1 MTTTLDFTDAYG
13 EFSNYSEDGFT
24 VTAIGGSGHFLID
37 GGLYEGLYD
46 IRASEPGAEFSAI
59 SASVGGSPEGIPFTV
74 QFTAIYANG
83 SSFTKTFNAPG
94 GGTLTFG
101 PEFSDIVAL
110 ASGFVEWVRPD
121 TGALIVGYALLDD
134 IVLDDDNAAPTLA
147 LADTTISL
155 AENTDKQR
163 AEGCR
168 HHHQRR
174 RRSLPQ
180 GRNSAG
186 LRV

>member
-121 TGALIVGYALLDD
+121 TGALISVGRASDADD
-134 IVLDDDNAAPTLA
+134 RLPSVDDWP
-147 LADTTISL
+147 
-155 AENTDKQR
+155 
-163 AEGCR
+163 
-168 HHHQRR
+168 RR
-174 RRSLPQ
+174 RTRTGRKLLPDRLRQRTCRGSLGAYHQ
-180 GRNSAG
+180 AA
-186 LRV
+186 